1 MKARLAWRTRWRA
14 SGSRASTVARK
25 PMPSAIVHQSS
36 GERRGWEPDC
46 GITLGAGRPASAKRA
61 LSACGSVMRSPRV
74 EATVEVGLLFADG
87 IPEGGAHGFDEAR
100 APRGDG
106 EGAAGGDEAPELA
119 DGGGDVRYEEDA
131 EDADH
136 GIKAGFR

>member
-1 MKARLAWRTRWRA
+1 
-14 SGSRASTVARK
+14 
-25 PMPSAIVHQSS
+25 MPSAIVHQSS
-36 GERRGWEPDC
+36 GERRGWEPDS
-46 GITLGAGRPASAKRA
+46 GITPGGRQTGVGEKGAQRLRLGDA
-61 LSACGSVMRSPRV
+61 VPRV

-100 APRGDG
+100 APGGDG

-136 GIKAGFR
+136 GIEAGFR